1 MPTARA
7 KWVGRVQHR
16 QAPLDVFVG
25 RAAECARVAEVVARV
40 EAGQPWLVAIE
51 GDPGVGKTALVR
63 RCLAQAAGLRVLQA
77 RASLPEADLD
87 FGIVDQLLRPTGE
100 AVLTAVTSAPTSS
113 FAMGARLLEVVG
125 DQLATGALAIV
136 IDDLQWVD
144 RKSAEALTFMLRRLS
159 VDPVLAVMIYR
170 GPGDLLDEPAQRML
184 ASVENRLQ
192 ITLDGLTADEVAS
205 LAAALR
211 TESLD
216 EAAIQ
221 RLYRRTGGHPLYLR
235 TVLSEESGS
244 DPRVPGRQVLP
255 RSLAAAIGDRLAG
268 LPADTRTILEMLSVL
283 NLRIPLAQLGQ
294 AAEISSPSA
303 AIEPAVV
310 SGLVDWSPEEPSCPV
325 VLRHP
330 LVRDAI
336 YAGITATRRRA
347 LHARAASVVTESA
360 SWEHRV
366 AALDRP
372 DEGLAGGEAAAG
384 RLALSATH
392 LQWASDISPARA
404 DRERRL
410 LTAAL
415 HLMLAEESRG
425 LALRE
430 AVEAAAPSPL
440 RSCVLG
446 TMAFSSGHLAEAE
459 RQFSE
464 ALAEARDDP
473 DRQPL
478 AAMIANR
485 LAGTY
490 TLLGKGEQVMTFG
503 RWALG
508 TGCLD
513 AAAAS
518 QTRTLIAIGAC
529 NVAGPH
535 EALDELGHLDA
546 DPARVD

>member
-1 MPTARA
+1 
-7 KWVGRVQHR
+7 
-16 QAPLDVFVG
+16 
-25 RAAECARVAEVVARV
+25 
-40 EAGQPWLVAIE
+40 
-51 GDPGVGKTALVR
+51 VGKTALVR
-63 RCLAQAAGLRVLQA
+63 RCLAEAAGLRVLQA

-87 FGIVDQLLRPTGE
+87 FGIVDQLLRPAGE
-100 AVLTAVTSAPTSS
+100 AVLTAETSAPTSS
-113 FAMGARLLEVVG
+113 FAVGARLLEVIG
-125 DQLATGALAIV
+125 EQLATGALAIV

-159 VDPVLAVMIYR
+159 VDPVLAIMTYR
-170 GPGDLLDEPAQRML
+170 GPGDLLDESAQRML

-192 ITLDGLTADEVAS
+192 MTLGGLTADEVGS

-216 EAAIQ
+216 EEAIQ
-221 RLYRRTGGHPLYLR
+221 GLYRPTGGHPLYLR

-244 DPRVPGRQVLP
+244 DPRAPGRQGLP

-330 LVRDAI
+330 LVRDAV

-372 DEGLAGGEAAAG
+372 DEDLAAQLERLAEGEAAAG
-384 RLALSATH
+384 RLALSSVGSSTSVTPRAKT
-392 LQWASDISPARA
+392 LEKLPSSPA
-404 DRERRL
+404 
-410 LTAAL
+410 
-415 HLMLAEESRG
+415 
-425 LALRE
+425 
-430 AVEAAAPSPL
+430 
-440 RSCVLG
+440 
-446 TMAFSSGHLAEAE
+446 
-459 RQFSE
+459 
-464 ALAEARDDP
+464 
-473 DRQPL
+473 
-478 AAMIANR
+478 
-485 LAGTY
+485 
-490 TLLGKGEQVMTFG
+490 
-503 RWALG
+503 
-508 TGCLD
+508 
-513 AAAAS
+513 
-518 QTRTLIAIGAC
+518 
-529 NVAGPH
+529 
-535 EALDELGHLDA
+535 
-546 DPARVD
+546 